1 MVTLVWEEAWQAE
14 GHRVE
19 QNHLV
24 RMQATGT
31 RFGPCAQG
39 RPWERLVKL
48 RLLPRACEQLQKM
61 KGKTELGLGNL
72 GVTRKDQ
79 GIWVYLH
86 PGQLPLRGPRK
97 VMNGRRAY
105 QFLLLP

>member
-1 MVTLVWEEAWQAE
+1 
-14 GHRVE
+14 
-19 QNHLV
+19 
-24 RMQATGT
+24 
-31 RFGPCAQG
+31 
-39 RPWERLVKL
+39 
-48 RLLPRACEQLQKM
+48 M